1 MNNQRCANNFKELA
15 EMFYN
20 HNFGQASKQ
29 EIEIFMFHAY
39 MDGLREDKKTITDY
53 TISKKLGITQQRVRN
68 LRIKE
73 NLVYGLNVDWKK
85 ELVRCISNARYEDPF
100 IVMDIPDPNVLLEV
114 KNYLEENG
122 KYADTRINKRLLS
135 IRVEFFMDL
144 SMEVD
149 SEKTA
154 KEIFK
159 SLVTKIKRD
168 EKYNTIDLK
177 PIVSAQGLVE
187 AGVAVSSIICNL
199 AEIVSPDNMVIK
211 VLNHLMLK

>member
-1 MNNQRCANNFKELA
+1 
-15 EMFYN
+15 
-20 HNFGQASKQ
+20 
-29 EIEIFMFHAY
+29 
-39 MDGLREDKKTITDY
+39 
-53 TISKKLGITQQRVRN
+53 
-68 LRIKE
+68 
-73 NLVYGLNVDWKK
+73 
-85 ELVRCISNARYEDPF
+85 
-100 IVMDIPDPNVLLEV
+100 
-114 KNYLEENG
+114 
-122 KYADTRINKRLLS
+122 
-135 IRVEFFMDL
+135 
-144 SMEVD
+144 MEVD

-211 VLNHLMLK
+211 VLNHLMHK

>member
-1 MNNQRCANNFKELA
+1 M
-15 EMFYN
+15 
-20 HNFGQASKQ
+20 
-29 EIEIFMFHAY
+29 
-39 MDGLREDKKTITDY
+39 
-53 TISKKLGITQQRVRN
+53 
-68 LRIKE
+68 
-73 NLVYGLNVDWKK
+73 
-85 ELVRCISNARYEDPF
+85 
-100 IVMDIPDPNVLLEV
+100 
-114 KNYLEENG
+114 
-122 KYADTRINKRLLS
+122 
-135 IRVEFFMDL
+135 

-211 VLNHLMLK
+211 VLNHLMHK